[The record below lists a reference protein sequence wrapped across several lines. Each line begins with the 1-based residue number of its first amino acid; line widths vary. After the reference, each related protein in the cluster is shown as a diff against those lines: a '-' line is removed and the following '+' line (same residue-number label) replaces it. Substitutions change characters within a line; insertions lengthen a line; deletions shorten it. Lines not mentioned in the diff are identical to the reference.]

1 MYVCAYVRMTC
12 ACQGYQTSED
22 RCMHSIWYCFFDR
35 VLDARGKAKSSPCS
49 PKSTTKSEQ
58 GAKSAENNEAK
69 RKKKARTTFTGRQI
83 WELENTFKDK
93 KYLTAG
99 ERNELAQL
107 LNVTD
112 NQVKI
117 WFQNRRTKWKKNIMS
132 SGAVREISP
141 KAAENNNEEDFKK
154 VKTNKEKEI
163 KEMEEGGEEEEEG
176 RSTSD
181 GTSENKSDSGE
192 DENDWGLPMPRRQ
205 IP

>member
-1 MYVCAYVRMTC
+1 M
-12 ACQGYQTSED
+12 
-22 RCMHSIWYCFFDR
+22 IYCLFDR
-35 VLDARGKAKSSPCS
+35 VDSSGKAKPTHCS
-49 PKSTTKSEQ
+49 AKPTTKTEQ
-58 GAKSAENNEAK
+58 GSKTENGEAK

-117 WFQNRRTKWKKNIMS
+117 WFQNRRTKWKKSVVSNG
-132 SGAVREISP
+132 GAQEISP
-141 KAAENNNEEDFKK
+141 KGENNNEENLKK
-154 VKTNKEKEI
+154 VKTKKG
-163 KEMEEGGEEEEEG
+163 KVGEEEEEG
-176 RSTSD
+176 EDEEGRSSTPD

-192 DENDWGLPMPRRQ
+192 DEND
-205 IP
+205 

>member
-1 MYVCAYVRMTC
+1 MVVDE
-12 ACQGYQTSED
+12 QISEQRKHVIVEMSCIRKSKQKSKSKSRIKCPITITD
-22 RCMHSIWYCFFDR
+22 K
-35 VLDARGKAKSSPCS
+35 DARGKAKSSPCS

-154 VKTNKEKEI
+154 VKTKNKEKEI

-192 DENDWGLPMPRRQ
+192 DEND
-205 IP
+205 